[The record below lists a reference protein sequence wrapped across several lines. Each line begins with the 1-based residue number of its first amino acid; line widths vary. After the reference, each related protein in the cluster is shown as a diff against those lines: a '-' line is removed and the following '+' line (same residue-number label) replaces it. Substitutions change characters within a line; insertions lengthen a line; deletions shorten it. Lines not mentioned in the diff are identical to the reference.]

1 MQTPTIK
8 SLDKFLCLKRAD
20 LLALCK
26 RKKITNCR
34 KFRRSEIITILTHYD
49 TTNRREWVRAK
60 KVGAKDILDHYNH
73 NKKSPRGK
81 AIPPRPPMA
90 NHWRKL

>member
-60 KVGAKDILDHYNH
+60 KVTGQEILDHYKVWGH
-73 NKKSPRGK
+73 VPEVE
-81 AIPPRPPMA
+81 
-90 NHWRKL
+90 RKLVRVARLYR